1 MCDFKIWLETK
12 LDGSDYWNN
21 RAMEAFFE
29 SETLALITILDDWAE
44 GLICLSPSEQIILKS
59 KLDEFEGNVV

>member
-1 MCDFKIWLETK
+1 MCDFKIWLMTK

-21 RAMEAFFE
+21 RVMQALFE

-44 GLICLSPSEQIILKS
+44 GLIYLTPSEQIILKAN
-59 KLDEFEGNVV
+59 LDEFERDVV

>member
-44 GLICLSPSEQIILKS
+44 GLIYLTPSEEIVLKAN
-59 KLDEFEGNVV
+59 LDELQRDVV